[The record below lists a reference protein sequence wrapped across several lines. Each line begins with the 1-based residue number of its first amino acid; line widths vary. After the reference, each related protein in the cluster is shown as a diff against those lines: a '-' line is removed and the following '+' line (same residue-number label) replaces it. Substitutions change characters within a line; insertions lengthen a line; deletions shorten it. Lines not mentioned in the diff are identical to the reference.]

1 MYALNLISTFLF
13 NRISLLVLFKDKC
26 HLTFIFSVLYAKIC
40 SLRVQVTVISFN
52 ATFNEISAIWRR
64 SVFICG
70 GNQSTRRKPS
80 TCRQSL
86 TNSITYRVCLA
97 IHQHIITKANIRL
110 PSVYILPYI
119 CPLLLYIVF
128 CFFGHFH
135 TKKIFYINKC

>member
-1 MYALNLISTFLF
+1 MISTFLF
-13 NRISLLVLFKDKC
+13 NRFSLLVLFKDKC

-40 SLRVQVTVISFN
+40 SLRLKVTVISFN
-52 ATFNEISAIWRR
+52 ATFNDISVISWR

-70 GNQSTRRKPS
+70 GDQSTRRNPS

-97 IHQHIITKANIRL
+97 IRQQIITKANRRL

-119 CPLLLYIVF
+119 CPLF
-128 CFFGHFH
+128 CTLFFASLNTF
-135 TKKIFYINKC
+135 TQNIFYINKC